1 MNAIY
6 DRLPARFE
14 PEVRFEVPTAPFRE
28 TGETELERLKN
39 TLLRELLAANPDVQF
54 NAPLRRAA
62 NEAAALAWLTP
73 YPLLVL
79 PELLAEKA
87 KFATKQ
93 ASRQSRVRIRS
104 RAFLVE
110 EAA

>member
-6 DRLPARFE
+6 DRLPTRFE
-14 PEVRFEVPTAPFRE
+14 TEVRFEVPTVPFRDALE
-28 TGETELERLKN
+28 TDLERLKN
-39 TLLRELLAANPDVQF
+39 QLLRELLVEYPDAQF

-79 PELLAEKA
+79 PALVEEKA
-87 KFATKQ
+87 QFARKHT
-93 ASRQSRVRIRS
+93 ARQTRVRLKS

-110 EAA
+110 AA